1 MKQIACVDMDAFF
14 VSVELLYRPELR
26 GQPVVVGAPG
36 DQRGVVAAASYE
48 ARQYGIHSA
57 MPSRTASRLC
67 PHAVFLPPRFELYEK
82 WSGKV
87 RKILE
92 RFTPVVQT
100 VSIDEAYLDLTGTE
114 RLHGNAWQA
123 AQKIQQ
129 AIRDETQLPC
139 SIGVARTYVVA
150 KVASDLAK
158 PRGLL
163 WVPPGTEAAF
173 LAPLPVRRIP
183 GIGQVTEKAL
193 AALGIH
199 TIGEL
204 AQIER
209 ERLEKEFGRWGEA
222 LYRKAR
228 GEDSDLWFVEEEQ
241 KSISHERTFDEDTA
255 DRAKLEAALA
265 HLAQLVAQRLR
276 AEKLYA
282 RTITLKLRY
291 ASFQTLTREHT
302 LPEATN
308 LDRTIFE
315 SARRLF
321 ERHWKTGRAVRLL
334 GVAAS
339 NLAPAAGQMS
349 LLEAEGQARL
359 EELARAADRLRARHG
374 ADAVRTART
383 LLPKPPH

>member
-1 MKQIACVDMDAFF
+1 
-14 VSVELLYRPELR
+14 
-26 GQPVVVGAPG
+26 
-36 DQRGVVAAASYE
+36 
-48 ARQYGIHSA
+48 
-57 MPSRTASRLC
+57 
-67 PHAVFLPPRFELYEK
+67 
-82 WSGKV
+82 
-87 RKILE
+87 
-92 RFTPVVQT
+92 
-100 VSIDEAYLDLTGTE
+100 
-114 RLHGNAWQA
+114 LHGDAWQG

-139 SIGVARTYVVA
+139 SIGVARTYLVA

-163 WVPPGTEAAF
+163 WVPPGAEAAF

-204 AQIER
+204 AQVER
-209 ERLEKEFGRWGEA
+209 DRLEKEFGRWGEA

-228 GEDSDLWFVEEEQ
+228 GEDSDLWFVDEEQ

-255 DRAKLEAALA
+255 DRMKLEAALA

-315 SARRLF
+315 TARQLF
-321 ERHWKTGRAVRLL
+321 ERHWQASRAVRLL

-339 NLAPAAGQMS
+339 NLVAGPGQLS
-349 LLEAEGQARL
+349 LLEESQRVRQ

-374 ADAVRTART
+374 ADAVRSART
-383 LLPKPPH
+383 LLRKRRQ